1 MINGFMGKVR
11 LVAIA
16 IGGAGLICSSAAL
29 AGDDKCVA
37 PAKPQCCDKLFNDV
51 GDKLNEQLSALTKEC
66 CTPKA
71 ACGTS
76 CGTSCGDSG
85 CCLGEPYRLFDE
97 DVTIGGWMQFGYHSD
112 STIIAGNDVNTHP
125 DNLNLHQL
133 WLYAEDAADG
143 SCGLDIGWRVDVLYG
158 VDAQNTQ
165 SYGNAPGNYDFVN
178 GLDHGIYGW
187 AVPQAYVDV
196 ADGDWSVKLGHFF
209 SPVGYEKIAAPSNF
223 FYSHSFAMRR
233 AEPWTHTGVLVTY
246 AAADDL
252 DLYGGWSAGWD
263 TGFDRTNNGSTFI
276 GGASMDVSDDTNVSY
291 IMTLGNFGWREE
303 GYSHSLVMQHSVT
316 CNLDYI
322 VQSDLVE
329 TNAGQDHQ
337 FGINQY
343 LIYRVDECLGLGA
356 RLEWFKADSLSINEM
371 TFGANIR
378 PDANIVVRPEIRH
391 EWSEALDYEE
401 TIFGVDAIFTF

>member
-1 MINGFMGKVR
+1 MANGFMKRVR
-11 LVAIA
+11 LVALA
-16 IGGAGLICSSAAL
+16 IGGVGLICGSTAN
-29 AGDDKCVA
+29 AG
-37 PAKPQCCDKLFNDV
+37 DKLFSDV
-51 GDKLNEQLSALTKEC
+51 GDKLNEQLSALTKDD
-66 CTPKA
+66 CTSKA

-76 CGTSCGDSG
+76 CGTSCGDSE

-112 STIIAGNDVNTHP
+112 ATIGGPRSNDVNTHP
-125 DNLNLHQL
+125 DDLNLHQL

-165 SYGNAPGNYDFVN
+165 SYGNDPGNYDFRN

-196 ADGDWSVKLGHFF
+196 ASGDWSVKLGHFF

-233 AEPWTHTGVLVTY
+233 AEPWTHTGVLMTY

-252 DLYGGWSAGWD
+252 DVYAGWSAGWD
-263 TGFDRTNNGSTFI
+263 TGFDRVNNGSTFI
-276 GGASMDVSDDTNVSY
+276 GGASLDISDDTNVSY
-291 IMTLGNFGWREE
+291 IMTLGNFGVREE
-303 GYSHSLVMQHSVT
+303 GYSHSLVMQTKLT

-378 PDANIVVRPEIRH
+378 HDANVMFRPEIRH

-401 TIFGVDAIFTF
+401 TIFGVDAIITF